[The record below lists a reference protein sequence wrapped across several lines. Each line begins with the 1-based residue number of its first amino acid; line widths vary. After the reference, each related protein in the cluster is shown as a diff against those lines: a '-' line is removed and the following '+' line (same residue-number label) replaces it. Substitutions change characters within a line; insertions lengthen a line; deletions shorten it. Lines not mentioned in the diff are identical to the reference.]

1 MINPRWVTAHGKQI
15 LIEELE
21 IPSMR
26 ARKGK
31 QKEFTKLELQW
42 AADTAKATGTP
53 GAMVWIILCY
63 MAWKTKSQTFALPNV
78 LLARY
83 GVNRETKRRTLERLE
98 AAGRI
103 KIQRRHKQSPIVTLL
118 AGPDA
123 IFA

>member
-1 MINPRWVTAHGKQI
+1 
-15 LIEELE
+15 
-21 IPSMR
+21 
-26 ARKGK
+26 
-31 QKEFTKLELQW
+31 
-42 AADTAKATGTP
+42 
-53 GAMVWIILCY
+53 MVWIILCY